1 MLCIHD
7 SPTESSGACHGL
19 IPGRSCDRDEAGEY
33 WMELM
38 DTHDHGGY
46 LPLPFRSSRTTHRLL
61 LQLLLPPLDQSVSN
75 VAAWDHGLP
84 ILESRS
90 RRLQQRSGPSC
101 LLACFLVMSARPY
114 GLFHCHV
121 KSAISQGLSLKLLT
135 AVTGSDS
142 IECGTDKENPSGGH
156 LFGGVAAGS
165 NATPPSTREG
175 MGTHLLTCQR
185 YLTQQVPADKKTT
198 AACRRGA
205 AVTAATPARSRL
217 RLSDSRCSSLLS
229 TLTVPGTNGW
239 ASPCSFPSADEV
251 VYLTYRI
258 HR

>member
-1 MLCIHD
+1 M
-7 SPTESSGACHGL
+7 
-19 IPGRSCDRDEAGEY
+19 
-33 WMELM
+33 
-38 DTHDHGGY
+38 GY
-46 LPLPFRSSRTTHRLL
+46 PSSSRDLGGC
-61 LQLLLPPLDQSVSN
+61 SSE
-75 VAAWDHGLP
+75 AAPAACSRAFSSCRPDHTG
-84 ILESRS
+84 SS
-90 RRLQQRSGPSC
+90 TVTS
-101 LLACFLVMSARPY
+101 
-114 GLFHCHV
+114 
-121 KSAISQGLSLKLLT
+121 SAISQGLSLKLLT

-185 YLTQQVPADKKTT
+185 CLTQQVPADKKTT

-239 ASPCSFPSADEV
+239 AFPGSFPSTDEV
-251 VYLTYRI
+251 VYLTSRI